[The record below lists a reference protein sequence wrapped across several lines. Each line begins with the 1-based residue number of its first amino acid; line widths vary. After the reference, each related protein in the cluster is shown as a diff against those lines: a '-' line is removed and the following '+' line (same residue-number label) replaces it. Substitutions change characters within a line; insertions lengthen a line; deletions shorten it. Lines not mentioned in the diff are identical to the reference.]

1 MKRLAILAIALST
14 AFSSVGCCGWPWP
27 WPCQNGYYGP
37 GFQSPGYY
45 GGGCPGGNCGV
56 QPGVAPGTTGFYQ
69 SYDSIQAAQAGTP
82 VNGAVAAAPDPISG
96 QPVHRTAMLPLE
108 TLPTY
113 P

>member
-37 GFQSPGYY
+37 GFQSQGY
-45 GGGCPGGNCGV
+45 GGGCPTGNCGV
-56 QPGVAPGTTGFYQ
+56 QQPMPGQTGFYQ
-69 SYDSIQAAQAGTP
+69 SYDSIQAAQ
-82 VNGAVAAAPDPISG
+82 VNGPAPNPQFAATPDPISG
-96 QPVHRTAMLPLE
+96 GAVHRTAMVPLE
-108 TLPTY
+108 SFPTY